1 MDGCTDNRKKVEVFE
16 NKDTEAF
23 DSLFKEFFPKLKR
36 FFMVFLKDEDQAED
50 FAQDIFVKLWERRSF
65 LPEIKN
71 RNAYLYRM
79 AKNTL
84 YKHFEVSCRKEL
96 TSQQMPDLPDLETLE
111 DVLLVKEQED
121 LINLAIEK
129 MPPRRKT
136 IFLLSRREGISN
148 EEIASRLHLSK
159 RTVETHISA
168 ALSDI
173 RKVLNVFSLFF

>member
-1 MDGCTDNRKKVEVFE
+1 MDKDSQKKVGVSEY
-16 NKDTEAF
+16 NDTEAF
-23 DSLFKEFFPKLKR
+23 NSLFKEFFPKLRR

-65 LPEIKN
+65 LSEIKN

-111 DVLLVKEQED
+111 DVLVVKEQED
-121 LINLAIEK
+121 LINLTIEK
-129 MPPRRKT
+129 MPPQRKT

-173 RKVLNVFSLFF
+173 RKVINVFFLFF